1 MLQHP
6 NAACVSSYAH
16 PRDSQ
21 AKLRTLPGNIPL
33 WRSAGGSATSG
44 NGRPRQEVAADE
56 PHHLIESSQVERA
69 RTASQRL
76 MEVWNGIGMAS
87 SSKTKPKTPAQ
98 LLPSVLSVSLRFV
111 PLAVGCCTVPQRRV
125 ALLPY
130 PLHPLSCFGTTAVWP
145 QVGARPMQSCLFF
158 FCPSAH
164 HSLCLMHNSTLLRL
178 TFHQVPVARHSASAP
193 PAHRPPAG

>member
-1 MLQHP
+1 MNREISSHVATSERSVCVFVSPSERLAGEAPYSPREHP
-6 NAACVSSYAH
+6 
-16 PRDSQ
+16 
-21 AKLRTLPGNIPL
+21 PL
-33 WRSAGGSATSG
+33 AIGGRLCSSATSG

-111 PLAVGCCTVPQRRV
+111 PLAVGCCTVPKRRV
-125 ALLPY
+125 ALLPH
-130 PLHPLSCFGTTAVWP
+130 PLHPLSFFGTTAAWP
-145 QVGARPMQSCLFF
+145 QVGARPMQFCLFF

-164 HSLCLMHNSTLLRL
+164 HSSL
-178 TFHQVPVARHSASAP
+178 FDA
-193 PAHRPPAG
+193 